1 MTHQHTLPYIRP
13 YIIQVYLGTHSTI
26 LTRTNT
32 NTYIV
37 HYSLQLLPIYH
48 IDPSTSSSTCTTKL
62 PCTYIPIY
70 KEIISTLLY
79 SHLPIYLYANNY
91 MVHYHTYVH
100 HPQAHV
106 HALHSHTQLGMRPP
120 THPSIYKEMKAFFG
134 NVFRST
140 LSSSSSFYSFNVF
153 KSNNILFLRLSFFF
167 SFFHQLN
174 KTIQFQAKS
183 LRRQSWINNLQTV
196 KIDSFDRSI
205 GMGEIRMLGMSLKMA
220 SCFTLT
226 NSSQT

>member
-79 SHLPIYLYANNY
+79 SHLPIYLYANTY

-106 HALHSHTQLGMRPP
+106 HALHSHTQLGMRGGAPP
-120 THPSIYKEMKAFFG
+120 HPPIHIEGDESLLWKCFPID
-134 NVFRST
+134 VI
-140 LSSSSSFYSFNVF
+140 VVVVV
-153 KSNNILFLRLSFFF
+153 LF
-167 SFFHQLN
+167 
-174 KTIQFQAKS
+174 
-183 LRRQSWINNLQTV
+183 V
-196 KIDSFDRSI
+196 
-205 GMGEIRMLGMSLKMA
+205 
-220 SCFTLT
+220 
-226 NSSQT
+226 